1 MEQWNS
7 VKNPPETKVSHK
19 PTRPSVKRQKVLRNL
34 PTVMPYAHLPRLPGR
49 LDTHTQHCLQSSA
62 REKGDATER
71 RVQLGMWGLNVSG
84 GGVLAVES
92 NNSIL
97 LHRSP
102 SWRRRQV
109 PEF

>member
-1 MEQWNS
+1 MLGNDGEAG
-7 VKNPPETKVSHK
+7 KTA
-19 PTRPSVKRQKVLRNL
+19 R
-34 PTVMPYAHLPRLPGR
+34 
-49 LDTHTQHCLQSSA
+49 

-71 RVQLGMWGLNVSG
+71 RVQLGMWGMNVSV

-97 LHRSP
+97 LHRYP

-109 PEF
+109 AVF